1 MSERRIERWPKG
13 GTRGAKRAN
22 VRFADFPDWDWFV
35 GFGKDE
41 SCQFEGS
48 WWDMICF
55 ARNVLASENTRLAAP
70 EFYRPEWANDN
81 YTGPKPYFY
90 GTEGLPASPPAPE
103 GEEK

>member
-1 MSERRIERWPKG
+1 MSDQRIVHKWPQEG
-13 GTRGAKRAN
+13 LSGSKRTN
-22 VRFADFPDWDWFV
+22 LQQSEPGWDWFV

-70 EFYRPEWANDN
+70 EFYRPDLLIDH
-81 YTGPKPYFY
+81 YTEPGPYEFK
-90 GTEGLPASPPAPE
+90 G
-103 GEEK
+103 